1 MNKTMIEE
9 ITKLVLL
16 KLEEH
21 AEELHLNQNG
31 NNKTDYQPA
40 IVNSNPLSEEE
51 IKMWNTISGNLL
63 GGNNRSLSFNEMS
76 VTKALDVEEFR
87 KWEEVTAN
95 IRKMS
100 TEHAGNKEEQV
111 KLYPTFY

>member
-21 AEELHLNQNG
+21 AEVLHLNKNG
-31 NNKTDYQPA
+31 NNKTEYQPA
-40 IVNSNPLSEEE
+40 AANSKPLSDEEF
-51 IKMWNTISGNLL
+51 KMWNAISGNLL
-63 GGNNRSLSFNEMS
+63 CGNNESPSFNKMS
-76 VTKALDVEEFR
+76 VTKALAAEEFK
-87 KWEEVTAN
+87 KWEEVTAI
-95 IRKMS
+95 IRQTS
-100 TEHAGNKEEQV
+100 TVNAGNKEEQV

>member
-21 AEELHLNQNG
+21 ADVLHLNKNE
-31 NNKTDYQPA
+31 NTRTEYQPA
-40 IVNSNPLSEEE
+40 AANSKPLSDEEL
-51 IKMWNTISGNLL
+51 KMWNAISGNLL
-63 GGNNRSLSFNEMS
+63 GGNNLSLSFNEMS
-76 VTKALDVEEFR
+76 VTKALDVEEIR
-87 KWEEVTAN
+87 KWEEVTAI